1 MSKMNQKE
9 AVFNA
14 VKNVCG
20 NVEGAYNPTKEQRA
34 QISAILVSG
43 FQSGKIQLEKSFT
56 ESELKAYVSGLLS
69 NWLRKDLR
77 LNGGTKYV
85 AKNPGSRAGAGDSSM
100 KEMKKLLSITTDPE
114 TRTLIEAEMKK
125 RSDEIA
131 ASKAQVAVNYDA
143 LPESLRNKFV
153 K

>member
-1 MSKMNQKE
+1 MSKLNQKE

-20 NVEGAYNPTKEQRA
+20 NVDGAYNPTKQQRA
-34 QISAILVSG
+34 DISAILVTG
-43 FQSGKIQLEKSFT
+43 FQTGAIQLEKTFT

-69 NWLRKDLR
+69 NWLRKDTR
-77 LNGGTKYV
+77 LNGGTKYE

-100 KEMKKLLSITTDPE
+100 KEMRKLLKVTTNPADRAE
-114 TRTLIEAEMKK
+114 IEAEINK
-125 RSDEIA
+125 RAAEIA
-131 ASKAQVAVNYDA
+131 ATKTKVSVNYDA
-143 LPESLRNKFV
+143 LPESLRSKYT